1 MRFTNPTKFTEFNS
15 DYITYMQIGKS
26 KLEKQQGLLRVYKKN
41 TKLSLINDFRRALSI
56 PLLLTSSAQS
66 PPDPA

>member
-1 MRFTNPTKFTEFNS
+1 
-15 DYITYMQIGKS
+15 MQIDKS
-26 KLEKQQGLLRVYKKN
+26 KLEKQQALLRFYNKKN
-41 TKLSLINDFRRALSI
+41 TKLSLLNDFRRALSI